1 MPSETAEK
9 SQLRAGCYCRIS
21 SDPDDKREGVTRQRE
36 DTSALCEIKG
46 WEVGGFYVDND
57 RSASSGGE
65 RPEWE
70 RLLADIEAGKIDA
83 IAAWDQDRGWRMMH
97 ELEALRKFFTGLGRR
112 IPLATT
118 GQGDIDL
125 TTPAGVMMAQ
135 VKTAVSEHEVAM
147 MRVRIRR
154 AARQKAEQGR
164 PAWKIAFGYLPETR
178 RGSQDDGTRQ
188 IDPATAPLVRQAY
201 AAVLAGASLKD
212 IAAMW
217 NDAGA
222 HTATGRPWDIS
233 GVSNFLRHPRN
244 AGLRTHFVTGQS
256 RRGSLEIVGPG
267 TWPALVE
274 EQVWRSAQTVLGNRP
289 SGGRG
294 GRRSVRKHTLTGVL
308 VCGREGCGG
317 RLGGTRTS
325 SGDVG
330 YSCTSCYK
338 VSIRASYIEPFLTEL
353 IGRRLAQPDAVDL
366 LKSEIHDAGEALQL
380 RDEKAALYGR
390 LDELA
395 VERAQG
401 LMTGRQ
407 LQIASEVV
415 QQQINALE
423 RKEQDQERLRVFDGI
438 PLGTDEAVAAVGR
451 LSPDR
456 FRAVLSVLCDVKVMP
471 VGKVG
476 HVFNPERVKVS
487 PK

>member
-1 MPSETAEK
+1 
-9 SQLRAGCYCRIS
+9 
-21 SDPDDKREGVTRQRE
+21 
-36 DTSALCEIKG
+36 
-46 WEVGGFYVDND
+46 
-57 RSASSGGE
+57 
-65 RPEWE
+65 
-70 RLLADIEAGKIDA
+70 
-83 IAAWDQDRGWRMMH
+83 
-97 ELEALRKFFTGLGRR
+97 
-112 IPLATT
+112 
-118 GQGDIDL
+118 
-125 TTPAGVMMAQ
+125 
-135 VKTAVSEHEVAM
+135 
-147 MRVRIRR
+147 
-154 AARQKAEQGR
+154 
-164 PAWKIAFGYLPETR
+164 
-178 RGSQDDGTRQ
+178 
-188 IDPATAPLVRQAY
+188 
-201 AAVLAGASLKD
+201 
-212 IAAMW
+212 MW

-222 HTATGRPWDIS
+222 YTATGRPWDIS

-256 RRGSLEIVGPG
+256 RRGYLEIVGPG

-476 HVFNPERVKVS
+476 HVFNPERVKVF